1 METVSD
7 ALKALKKASS
17 HVVAARLGISR
28 EEAVNELWELKR
40 KGVVDKTGH
49 TWFLAGEGESR
60 VTEERPVKS
69 EAQDMLTG
77 EVEQKVTADMM
88 IEFIGQDGAKTCEEL
103 AGKFGVSTR
112 KVASKLAVV
121 TATGRLA
128 RVNQNG
134 KFRYCMPGDNLPA
147 EPKAASVAETDGKA
161 FPQPAGVALPVQ
173 EAATQEE
180 REKIKEQ
187 VVELVRQSGR
197 ETLRQLEAKT
207 GATRYLMSILARE
220 LVASGDVY
228 NSGYGLF
235 PSEQARKDWKN
246 ARKKL
251 SRAKVKKTVVVDP
264 DLIWSLPDG
273 EIRRYDRRQ
282 NIICRECRKSEVMKR
297 VLAFYQGNLR
307 YL

>member
-112 KVASKLAVV
+112 KVASTLAVV

-147 EPKAASVAETDGKA
+147 EPKAALVTESDGKA
-161 FPQPAGVALPVQ
+161 FPQPAGVALPVR
-173 EAATQEE
+173 EAETQEE
-180 REKIKEQ
+180 IKTESVAVTVQSQPSFTRKHQDGLILPSLHVANRELRRAKGQ
-187 VVELVRQSGR
+187 VQKWERVCAALRELNKHQDIVRQITDSSCCVTA
-197 ETLRQLEAKT
+197 EK
-207 GATRYLMSILARE
+207 
-220 LVASGDVY
+220 
-228 NSGYGLF
+228 
-235 PSEQARKDWKN
+235 
-246 ARKKL
+246 
-251 SRAKVKKTVVVDP
+251 
-264 DLIWSLPDG
+264 
-273 EIRRYDRRQ
+273 
-282 NIICRECRKSEVMKR
+282 
-297 VLAFYQGNLR
+297 
-307 YL
+307 

>member
-1 METVSD
+1 METVFD
-7 ALKALKKASS
+7 ALKAMGKATS
-17 HVVAARLGISR
+17 VELAARLDISR
-28 EEAVNELWELKR
+28 EEVLNELWELKR
-40 KGVVDKTGH
+40 NGVVDKTGH

-112 KVASKLAVV
+112 KVASTLAVV

-147 EPKAASVAETDGKA
+147 EPKAALVSTLAVVTATGRLARVNQNGKFRYCMPGDNLPAEPKAALVTESDGKA
-161 FPQPAGVALPVQ
+161 FPQPAGAALPVR

-180 REKIKEQ
+180 IKTETVADIVQ
-187 VVELVRQSGR
+187 PLPSFTETQADELIFPS
-197 ETLRQLEAKT
+197 LRRANLALRRAKSDVQKWERVC
-207 GATRYLMSILARE
+207 AALRE
-220 LVASGDVY
+220 L
-228 NSGYGLF
+228 N
-235 PSEQARKDWKN
+235 KH
-246 ARKKL
+246 
-251 SRAKVKKTVVVDP
+251 
-264 DLIWSLPDG
+264 
-273 EIRRYDRRQ
+273 
-282 NIICRECRKSEVMKR
+282 
-297 VLAFYQGNLR
+297 
-307 YL
+307 

>member
-28 EEAVNELWELKR
+28 EEAVNELWELKIN
-40 KGVVDKTGH
+40 GVVDKTGH

-112 KVASKLAVV
+112 KVASTLAVV

-134 KFRYCMPGDNLPA
+134 GFRYCMPGDNLPA
-147 EPKAASVAETDGKA
+147 EPKAALVTESDGKA
-161 FPQPAGVALPVQ
+161 FPQPAG
-173 EAATQEE
+173 AA
-180 REKIKEQ
+180 
-187 VVELVRQSGR
+187 
-197 ETLRQLEAKT
+197 
-207 GATRYLMSILARE
+207 
-220 LVASGDVY
+220 
-228 NSGYGLF
+228 
-235 PSEQARKDWKN
+235 
-246 ARKKL
+246 
-251 SRAKVKKTVVVDP
+251 
-264 DLIWSLPDG
+264 
-273 EIRRYDRRQ
+273 
-282 NIICRECRKSEVMKR
+282 
-297 VLAFYQGNLR
+297 
-307 YL
+307 